1 MKVPTD
7 LTDNN
12 VAALYC
18 IEDEVLAASET
29 CFVHSIDCDSLG
41 KKERVKQDPFSLL
54 LAKLTSLVNRQDHVT
69 YYCTNTF
76 RLIIYLLEESCE
88 HKMYKWLICC
98 MKVI

>member
-29 CFVHSIDCDSLG
+29 CFVHSIDCDSLA
-41 KKERVKQDPFSLL
+41 KKERVKQDPFPPLR
-54 LAKLTSLVNRQDHVT
+54 LAQLSSLVNRRT
-69 YYCTNTF
+69 LLMYEYFSSYY
-76 RLIIYLLEESCE
+76 LSP
-88 HKMYKWLICC
+88 
-98 MKVI
+98 